1 MRVAVLGATG
11 TIGRALVPA
20 LASAHDVIAISRRG
34 QQSGLERVTSVG
46 LDVSDADALRSAL
59 GGVDVVYHL
68 VHSLGSPDFEARDR
82 RVADAVARAS
92 SQAGVAQ
99 IVYLGGLGDESASL
113 SPHLRSRAETGARLE
128 LGDVPVTTLRAAMI
142 IGPGSAAFETI
153 VALVRRL
160 PGMICPRWVSV
171 ETQPVALD
179 DIVRY
184 LVGVAGLEGSHAEQF
199 DVGGPEVM
207 TYRTMIERI
216 AVVLGRR
223 PLIVEVP
230 ILTPRLSSLWLH
242 LVTPVRA
249 AVARPLIEGL
259 RHPTIV
265 ENDRIRTLLP
275 IELTTFDTAVR
286 RTLAA
291 AAPAPP

>member
-20 LASAHDVIAISRRG
+20 LAREHDVIAISRRG
-34 QQSGLERVTSVG
+34 QQPRLERVTSVG

-59 GGVDVVYHL
+59 AGADVVYHL

-92 SQAGVAQ
+92 SDAGAAQ

-128 LGDVPVTTLRAAMI
+128 RGDVPVTTLRAAMI

-179 DIVRY
+179 DVVRY
-184 LVGVAGLEGSHAEQF
+184 LVGVASLETSYAERF

-223 PLIVEVP
+223 PLIIEVP
-230 ILTPRLSSLWLH
+230 VLTPRLSSLWLR
-242 LVTPVRA
+242 LVTPVQA

-265 ENDRIRTLLP
+265 EDDRIRKLLP

-291 AAPAPP
+291 EAPAPP

>member
-11 TIGRALVPA
+11 TIGSALVPA
-20 LASAHDVIAISRRG
+20 LARDHDVIAISRRG

-46 LDVSDADALRSAL
+46 LDVADVDALRSAL
-59 GGVDVVYHL
+59 DGADVVYHL
-68 VHSLGSPDFEARDR
+68 VHSLGSSDFEERDR
-82 RVADAVARAS
+82 HVADAVARAS
-92 SQAGVAQ
+92 SDAGVAQ

-113 SPHLRSRAETGARLE
+113 SPHLKSRAETGARLE
-128 LGDVPVTTLRAAMI
+128 LSGVPVTTLRAAMI

-179 DIVRY
+179 DVVRY
-184 LVGVAGLEGSHAEQF
+184 LVGVAGLERSHAQRF

-207 TYRTMIERI
+207 TYRTMMERI

-230 ILTPRLSSLWLH
+230 ILSPRLSSLWLH
-242 LVTPVRA
+242 LVTPVQA

-265 ENDRIRTLLP
+265 EDDRIRELLP
-275 IELTTFDTAVR
+275 IELTTFDSAVR
-286 RTLAA
+286 RTLESE
-291 AAPAPP
+291 APTPG

>member
-20 LASAHDVIAISRRG
+20 LAREHDVLAISRRG
-34 QQSGLERVTSVG
+34 LQPGLERVSSVG
-46 LDVSDADALRSAL
+46 LDVADVAALRPAL
-59 GGVDVVYHL
+59 DGVDVVYHL
-68 VHSLGSPDFEARDR
+68 VHSLGSSDFEARDR

-92 SQAGVAQ
+92 SDAGVAQ

-113 SPHLRSRAETGARLE
+113 SPHLESRAETGARLE

-179 DIVRY
+179 DVVRY
-184 LVGVAGLEGSHAEQF
+184 LVGVAGLEPSIAQRF
-199 DVGGPEVM
+199 DVGGPELM
-207 TYRTMIERI
+207 TYRTMMERI
-216 AVVLGRR
+216 AAVLGRR

-265 ENDRIRTLLP
+265 EDDRIRELLP

-286 RTLAA
+286 QTLEGE
-291 AAPAPP
+291 APTPR

>member
-20 LASAHDVIAISRRG
+20 LAHEHDVIAISRRG
-34 QQSGLERVTSVG
+34 LQPGPERVTSVG
-46 LDVSDADALRSAL
+46 IDVADFAALRPAL
-59 GGVDVVYHL
+59 DGVDVVYHL

-82 RVADAVARAS
+82 RAADAVARAS
-92 SQAGVAQ
+92 SDAGVAQ

-113 SPHLRSRAETGARLE
+113 SPHLKSRAETGARLE

-179 DIVRY
+179 DVVRY
-184 LVGVAGLEGSHAEQF
+184 LVGVAGLERSIARRF

-207 TYRTMIERI
+207 TYRTMMERI

-265 ENDRIRTLLP
+265 EDDRIRELLP

-286 RTLAA
+286 RTLEAEA
-291 AAPAPP
+291 GTPR